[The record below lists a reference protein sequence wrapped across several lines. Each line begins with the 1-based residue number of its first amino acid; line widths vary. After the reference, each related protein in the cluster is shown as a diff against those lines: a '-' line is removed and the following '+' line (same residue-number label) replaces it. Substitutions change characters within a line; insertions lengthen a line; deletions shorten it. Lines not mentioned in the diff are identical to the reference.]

1 MKGQG
6 TFCYEIAFRISICSC
21 ADQFWHETCG
31 RLVVIM
37 NNLKIRKFI
46 MKKISDKV
54 LPSVLAVLMSAAILL
69 SGCERYGERITA
81 EVIDHTGCKSLK
93 SGSVDGTTPDTLS
106 CINYVFEASS
116 GTLQITHINAG
127 FNCCP
132 GKLTCHAEVAGD
144 TLFIKENEQSAA
156 CSCNCLFDVNLTVR
170 GLESRE
176 YIIQILEPYC
186 GKQEKLIAHVNLA
199 ETPAGSF
206 CATRKLYPWGIMR

>member
-1 MKGQG
+1 
-6 TFCYEIAFRISICSC
+6 
-21 ADQFWHETCG
+21 
-31 RLVVIM
+31 
-37 NNLKIRKFI
+37 

-54 LPSVLAVLMSAAILL
+54 LPAVFVVLMSAAMLL
-69 SGCERYGERITA
+69 AGCEGYGERITA

-93 SGSVDGTTPDTLS
+93 SGLADGITPDTIS

-116 GTLQITHINAG
+116 GTLKITHINAG

-132 GKLTCHAEVAGD
+132 GTLTCHAEVVGD
-144 TLFIKENEQSAA
+144 TLFIKENEQLAA

-176 YIIQILEPYC
+176 YIIKILEPYC
-186 GKQEKLIAHVNLA
+186 DKQEKLIAHVNLA

-206 CATRKLYPWGIMR
+206 CVTRKQYPWGIMR